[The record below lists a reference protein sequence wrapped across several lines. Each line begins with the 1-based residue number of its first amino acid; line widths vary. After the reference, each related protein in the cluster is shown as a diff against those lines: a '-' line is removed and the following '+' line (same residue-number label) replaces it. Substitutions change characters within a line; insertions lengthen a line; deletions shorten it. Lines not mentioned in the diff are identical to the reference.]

1 MSGSERL
8 FFLRL
13 QSVRVRVCVCV
24 SAQGA
29 GQCNSLLLQ
38 HMVQVTASPAAT
50 ASPDS
55 AASVTIVGPFG
66 SPQEDAALPPSYA
79 LSSGAMA
86 AVGSPEQ
93 DAVGLLSDG
102 DEAARASTCFLV

>member
-13 QSVRVRVCVCV
+13 QSVRVCVCVCV

-55 AASVTIVGPFG
+55 TASVTIVEHQFG
-66 SPQEDAALPPSYA
+66 SPQHAAPPPSYV

-86 AVGSPEQ
+86 AVGSHEQ

>member
-55 AASVTIVGPFG
+55 AASVTIADQFG
-66 SPQEDAALPPSYA
+66 SPQHAAPPPSYA